1 MQFYNLIFLNYFLI
15 NYFVIKNHA
24 FPLRLFHPNDRD
36 QDIIIYKDLKN
47 NSLLINKITE
57 GEIGVVTEDI
67 KINKQDNFQ
76 NKITGNKYIHNKI
89 YFNFK

>member
-24 FPLRLFHPNDRD
+24 FSLRLFHPNDRD

-67 KINKQDNFQ
+67 KIDKLDNFQ
-76 NKITGNKYIHNKI
+76 NKITGNKYIHKKI
-89 YFNFK
+89 YFNFI

>member
-24 FPLRLFHPNDRD
+24 FPLRFFHPNDRD

-47 NSLLINKITE
+47 NSLLINKIIE

>member
-1 MQFYNLIFLNYFLI
+1 MRSPY
-15 NYFVIKNHA
+15 K
-24 FPLRLFHPNDRD
+24 
-36 QDIIIYKDLKN
+36 II
-47 NSLLINKITE
+47 E